1 MSSRNAPSG
10 AEETRPTFNSR
21 LPVRR
26 TRTSLHGL
34 TMGPQPLVQ
43 AIQATQGPVA
53 APQAANI
60 AGAVK
65 RSTRVQELRGNR
77 SSNVHATPTPPAGD
91 PSTSLYLN
99 FGGRRN
105 DTSNLFAISPNSS
118 TLLASPVG
126 SSPAHGAGP
135 GASHRRK
142 SRSRSNRR
150 KSALGNGNLLANG
163 AYSGARTP
171 SRGRNDDSLYLDG
184 DVTGDSSAMAVSPIK
199 LNIGARG
206 DADRSI
212 GIGLTSIES
221 IDFKDETTEFTD
233 EDEEDEEEG
242 WGLVDRM
249 RLWRHDAMTQHLYET
264 AVFWGDKVMNWTS
277 T

>member
-1 MSSRNAPSG
+1 MSGRNAPSG

-26 TRTSLHGL
+26 THTSLHGL

-43 AIQATQGPVA
+43 AIQATHGPVA
-53 APQAANI
+53 APQVANV

-77 SSNVHATPTPPAGD
+77 SSNVYATPTPPAGD
-91 PSTSLYLN
+91 PSTSLNLN

-126 SSPAHGAGP
+126 SSPAHGAG
-135 GASHRRK
+135 ASQMRK

-150 KSALGNGNLLANG
+150 KSALGNRSLLPNG
-163 AYSGARTP
+163 AGAGARTP
-171 SRGRNDDSLYLDG
+171 SRGRNDDTLDLDG
-184 DVTGDSSAMAVSPIK
+184 DVTGDSSAMALSPIK
-199 LNIGARG
+199 LNIGTRE
-206 DADRSI
+206 DPDRSI

-233 EDEEDEEEG
+233 EDEEDEEEEG